1 MCSRYSSPAKIQV
14 SESFLES
21 ARCRLSDAESFRKT
35 LSEPFRQRSRELRL
49 LGHLLQARL
58 LRDGCILRD
67 AGFAR
72 VWRDHV
78 VPIAAR
84 ITTQWEPGM
93 CAEITG
99 LSTGAAKYNDL
110 VARISG
116 YDGERYEIIVDTPD
130 GMAQS
135 VIRPTNLKSTTNLD
149 GILQVWRDIVP
160 EVSPYEAVREARLQQ
175 LKAGVTVPPL
185 PVTVLSGFLGAG
197 KTTLLNHMLNNR
209 AGVRIAVVV
218 NDMASVNVD
227 AELVRESGGLH
238 KAEEKMIELSNGCI
252 CCTLREDLLTSLSSL
267 AAEQRFDHVIVESSG
282 ISEPLPVAETFTFVD
297 RATNISLNDVA
308 KLHNLVTVVDAASA
322 FEQLDSMDTLVDR
335 GWHELEGDQ
344 RTVSHLL
351 CDQFEFADLLLL
363 NKCDLVTERQL
374 GALEAFLRKTNPTA
388 EIVRTEHSVL
398 QPSALLDKA
407 RFQMQRAK
415 AHPQWLKEAREHEH
429 TPETIEYGI
438 SSFVFRAYLPF
449 HPERLHNA
457 LADHWGARQPAAA
470 QGLCVARDGP
480 QAASALGDGGHAIHG
495 QAWPGLVCGAPASHV
510 ARREAGWVCLGQGA
524 RRSAHRARVY
534 WARTRPRRGMEAAG
548 VVPTDRRRV
557 PSRRQKLAR
566 AARPVDAEKGRRA

>member
-1 MCSRYSSPAKIQV
+1 MGYIISLFVDWAIPEKQKLLSMIHELHKIEHEIKDSKMKKLNEKRTLHKQARTTHYSSTYSKMVVTLATPAHPENTPFARGVLTWYSSPTKIQM

-99 LSTGAAKYNDL
+99 LSTGAAKYNGL

-227 AELVRESGGLH
+227 AELVRQSGGLH

-252 CCTLREDLLTSLSSL
+252 CCTLREDLLTRFHRSRPSS
-267 AAEQRFDHVIVESSG
+267 
-282 ISEPLPVAETFTFVD
+282 
-297 RATNISLNDVA
+297 
-308 KLHNLVTVVDAASA
+308 AS
-322 FEQLDSMDTLVDR
+322 T
-335 GWHELEGDQ
+335 
-344 RTVSHLL
+344 T
-351 CDQFEFADLLLL
+351 
-363 NKCDLVTERQL
+363 
-374 GALEAFLRKTNPTA
+374 
-388 EIVRTEHSVL
+388 
-398 QPSALLDKA
+398 
-407 RFQMQRAK
+407 
-415 AHPQWLKEAREHEH
+415 
-429 TPETIEYGI
+429 
-438 SSFVFRAYLPF
+438 
-449 HPERLHNA
+449 
-457 LADHWGARQPAAA
+457 
-470 QGLCVARDGP
+470 
-480 QAASALGDGGHAIHG
+480 
-495 QAWPGLVCGAPASHV
+495 
-510 ARREAGWVCLGQGA
+510 
-524 RRSAHRARVY
+524 
-534 WARTRPRRGMEAAG
+534 
-548 VVPTDRRRV
+548 
-557 PSRRQKLAR
+557 
-566 AARPVDAEKGRRA
+566 